1 MFRNSFRYKLL
12 LASVACLLIPTLI
25 TLSLSNVLTRDAVRE
40 QAEANAQEQL
50 KLIEGYLT
58 GLFNNMLNISN
69 YIISDPDMNVLLKEQ
84 AAGKQYTGDDAEYR
98 EFAERYEITR
108 KIDNISNIGERTY
121 VTILLPNGR
130 FFINYPVEEY
140 DPRLLFEE
148 PWFQHLNALT
158 GMAAYWVEAHPS
170 PYMYEKAAG
179 RHQISV
185 ARTLRRPNQKVYAYV
200 VVTIPDNQ
208 IKSIFERLAEGQEI
222 MLVDGN
228 HRIMSHL
235 DADRIGEQLPYLS
248 EGEGSSSVIELDGE
262 TYLVA
267 QHAAGIKD
275 WKLVL
280 LTPYKDAVYKIN
292 HIFQTVFL
300 FQIVAFV
307 AFLILL
313 IVLIGTFTT
322 PLVRL
327 GRLALT
333 VQRGNLEVRS
343 HIRGNDEIGR
353 LGSSFDLMLD
363 RIKEMIAEITAE
375 QSRKR
380 EAELKMLQAQ
390 INPHFL
396 FNVLNSIRMKVLL
409 KGDKESAEMLSSLS
423 RLLRMTID
431 RDEETITLHEEVST
445 VMDYVNLM
453 NLRLKE
459 SVRLSVDISSEAMLM
474 QVPRFFLQPVIENA
488 LIHGLEQRSGTIQVI
503 AQVKGRALH
512 IVIDDDGKGMSPEQ
526 LAQLRKRLHGAN
538 GSEGEGERRSNFS
551 GIGLANV
558 YERMRI
564 KFGDAFDMQ
573 LASEEGKGTTVTMI
587 VPLWGEQVKHV

>member
-453 NLRLKE
+453 NLRQKE

-512 IVIDDDGKGMSPEQ
+512 IVIDDDGKGMNPEQ
-526 LAQLRKRLHGAN
+526 LAQLRKRLYGAN